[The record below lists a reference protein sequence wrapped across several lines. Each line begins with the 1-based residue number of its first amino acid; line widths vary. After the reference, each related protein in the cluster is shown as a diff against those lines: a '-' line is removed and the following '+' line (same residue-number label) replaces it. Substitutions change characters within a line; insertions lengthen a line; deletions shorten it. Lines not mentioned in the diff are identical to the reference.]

1 MKRCEIHYDTAMN
14 QDYTDIIQQLSQLL
28 FQAIKERESS
38 LSQNVEQLDGEL
50 AKLLRL
56 VGLQV
61 MSMLL
66 NELAQQATQEAKK
79 PGLVVHRRLQAKY
92 AVIFGTVEV
101 SSPYL
106 WHKKEGWGVRPVKEK
121 LGIEHG
127 EYSLAVKRALTDF
140 GSEESFG
147 QASSRFEEHYGWKVE
162 RSAVRREVEN
172 IALLAEQYVERRL
185 LVLETSFKNQEPPK
199 RRCGW
204 NRVLVELDGSHI
216 RTGIHTPTETEE
228 FTPLRHLKRCKR
240 PTDWREVRV
249 GFARPVEQKDKRTF
263 VARMGQYPEVVQ
275 QLKSAAIDQGLSTF
289 TLVYALGDGG
299 NGLQEAL
306 AAQFSHFQFILD
318 RPHLKQHL
326 YATAEAMELT
336 GKMRFLWV
344 KYILDSIEQGFVKRV
359 IRRLK
364 RWQGK
369 GQQRVLNLS
378 KYLERFRDAVH
389 YEKYRSL
396 GLPIGSGEI
405 ESAHRYIPQKR
416 LKIPGATWH
425 PDTINPMLALRVIRA
440 NDWWN
445 DFWHQIII
453 NTNSS
458 INCC

>member
-1 MKRCEIHYDTAMN
+1 MN
-14 QDYTDIIQQLSQLL
+14 QDYTDIIQQVSQLL

-38 LSQNVEQLDGEL
+38 LSQKVEQLDGEL

-66 NELAQQATQEAKK
+66 NGLAQQATQEAKK
-79 PGLVVHRRLQAKY
+79 PGLVVHRRLRAKY

-101 SSPYL
+101 YSPYL

-127 EYSLAVKRALTDF
+127 EYSLSVKRALTDF

-172 IALLAEQYVERRL
+172 IAHLAEQYVERRL

-249 GFARPVEQKDKRTF
+249 GFARPVEKKDKRTF

-275 QLKSAAIDQGLSTF
+275 QLKNAAIAQGLSTF
-289 TLVYALGDGG
+289 TLVYGLADGG
-299 NGLQEAL
+299 NGLREAL
-306 AAQFSHFQFILD
+306 EEEFSHFQFILD
-318 RPHLKQHL
+318 RSHLKQHL

-336 GKMRFLWV
+336 GKIRFIWLKHTLDLIDKGQV
-344 KYILDSIEQGFVKRV
+344 KKV
-359 IRRLK
+359 ISRL
-364 RWQGK
+364 RHWQGN
-369 GQQRVLNLS
+369 GQQRVLNLT
-378 KYLERFRDAVH
+378 KYLERFRDALH
-389 YEKYRSL
+389 YEKYQSL

-445 DFWHQIII
+445 DFWHQIILD
-453 NTNSS
+453 TNSS